1 MDIRIKYFSED
12 YPRLEKLEVGNWI
25 DLRFDK
31 IITHTRWESVVIDV
45 DQNNGAELIKHWY
58 DKSTDINNDYIR
70 YKKGDILFLGL
81 GVAMELPKGYE
92 AYVVARSST
101 FKKTGLILTN
111 GQGII
116 DNAYCGDNDE
126 WKAMVYATRDGIIN
140 RHQRLFQFRIQE
152 KMPELNFIEVDELG
166 NKDRGGYGS
175 TGTK

>member
-31 IITHTRWESVVIDV
+31 AITRTRWEPIVMNT
-45 DQNNGAELIKHWY
+45 DQYGNELIRYWHNRPI
-58 DKSTDINNDYIR
+58 DMDNDYIR
-70 YKKGDILFLGL
+70 YKKGDILFLRL